1 MAQWMEQLVQAVDE
15 VLAGEGRAGGRAESP
30 GHTRVGDVHYL
41 EDGWY
46 GLPTYASRIDPDD
59 LQDMRLATGA
69 GPGDRHGRSFT
80 VLGWRVESERVRLQ
94 VAAHAPRSGLTLWAV
109 RRPPDFL
116 LRSLREALAAL
127 PGAGL
132 AERLVNGRID
142 AVAPEETSACG
153 GVLQGGQA
161 QAYLACTSP
170 GLRLVW
176 GPPGTG
182 KTTVLTRALSDLA
195 LRGKRV
201 LLVSGT
207 NVAVDNALEGV
218 LKERSSLSPGL
229 MVRVGSPALRHVA
242 EDPRVS
248 LPLLVRARVAEAEQA
263 VEGVAERL
271 SALMSEPVL
280 TELRE
285 TETRLDGFDPDAYEQ
300 AKGRLAHGA
309 LVERLATELEAAEAG
324 EADARA
330 RSEHAVDE
338 HRKARER
345 WEDWA
350 PQRALLD
357 QVAQWQAE
365 IEQGEQSRQHLR
377 AALLDAEA
385 ALAALDTE
393 ERELDRRG
401 RLRTRRRRGEIE
413 RERAKQAQ
421 RREALQEQVDQ
432 AVETYS
438 AHHEVLRRH
447 IAQARAEAHPV
458 DDTALRLQLALIDST
473 AADQAKVDRDLAL
486 ARQTAQAAAHRLRTA
501 QQDHHP
507 HPEDADLVAASDR
520 AGLPQLAVRLRE
532 LRASCAGLLVRQRE
546 LELEHERLVRELA
559 RRRSQ
564 AEPELIRG
572 ASVVATTLA
581 RLRLNRT
588 VAEGPYDVVLVDEAG
603 AALLPELIVAVAK
616 AKETAVLF
624 GDFCQLGPVMPKRVP
639 KQPELERWIRTGCFE
654 LVGIRTPADA
664 SAHPGCAAL
673 RTTHRFGPDTTD
685 LVNRIAYGGMLRS
698 TRPIRDRAL
707 DPEIILVTTDGLG
720 EGDDGIATAR
730 RVPGG
735 SGRWWVAG
743 SLLATALAERHHDEG
758 ESVGIVTPYKTQAQ
772 VTHDWLH
779 DQGRL
784 FRTPSVE
791 VGTAHRFQGRE
802 FDVVIL
808 DLVEDGVLPGWTA
821 VGDLEDVRPYRKD
834 GARLFNVGAT
844 RARQRVYVIAAWDA
858 LAKAAD
864 GTVLAQLRDMAKAE
878 PEALVRGVRSDQL
891 LGLPSGESPGLTPL
905 QQEIWQA
912 FEGHVRYTA
921 IHDEDTYF
929 PDALDAIE
937 QARHSIWLWSPWYTK
952 RMWEVLPRLDDA
964 RRRGVRIH
972 LFVTNESDSLLQGQ
986 LANPATAADAARRL
1000 PELKAVA
1007 DTVVEIRDMHQKI
1020 LVIDEQLCFL
1030 GSLNTLSH
1038 VPGSKGRREIMVP
1051 FRGRRFA
1058 RHILDHENADLL
1070 LHPPVCPEH
1079 GAQAELRKY
1088 VIPPRQR
1095 PARSPHTIAHPAQRY
1110 FAWACPARTTVAKPD
1125 GTTGTVGCARRK
1137 ALRPDEARYLGNQPR
1152 L

>member
-1 MAQWMEQLVQAVDE
+1 MEQLVQAVDE
-15 VLAGEGRAGGRAESP
+15 VLAGEGRRGGHAESP
-30 GHTRVGDVHYL
+30 RHTRVGDVHYL

-69 GPGDRHGRSFT
+69 GPDDRQGRSFT

-94 VAAHAPRSGLTLWAV
+94 VAAHAPRNGLALWAV

-127 PGAGL
+127 PDTGL
-132 AERLVNGRID
+132 TEQLISGRID
-142 AVAPEETSACG
+142 AVAPSDASACG
-153 GVLQGGQA
+153 GVLKGGQA

-170 GLRLVW
+170 GVRLVW

-218 LKERSSLSPGL
+218 LKERSSLQPGL

-248 LPLLVRARVAEAEQA
+248 LPLLVRAKVAEAEQA
-263 VEGVAERL
+263 VEGVAEQL
-271 SALMSEPVL
+271 SAVASEPVL

-285 TETRLDGFDPDAYEQ
+285 TEARLAGFDPDTYEQ
-300 AKGRLAHGA
+300 AKERLARGR
-309 LVERLATELEAAEAG
+309 LVERLAIELEAG
-324 EADARA
+324 EAGEDDARA
-330 RSEHAVDE
+330 RSEQAAIE
-338 HRKARER
+338 HGEALGR
-345 WEDWA
+345 WESWA
-350 PQRALLD
+350 PQRSLLE
-357 QVAQWQAE
+357 QVAQWRAE
-365 IEQGEQSRQHLR
+365 IGKGEQSQQQLR

-393 ERELDRRG
+393 ERELDGRS
-401 RLRTRRRRGEIE
+401 RLRTRRRRGEIQH
-413 RERAKQAQ
+413 ERAEQS
-421 RREALQEQVDQ
+421 RRRDALQQQVAQ
-432 AVETYS
+432 AAETYS
-438 AHHEVLRRH
+438 AHHEVLRQH
-447 IAQARAEAHPV
+447 ITHARAAAHPV

-473 AADQAKVDRDLAL
+473 AADQAKVDQDLAL
-486 ARQTAQAAAHRLRTA
+486 ARQTAQTAGHRLRAA

-507 HPEDADLVAASDR
+507 QPRDADLVATSDN
-520 AGLPQLAVRLRE
+520 AGLPQLAVRLRD
-532 LRASCAGLLVRQRE
+532 LQASCAGLLARQGK
-546 LELEHERLVRELA
+546 LEREHERLVRELA

-572 ASVVATTLA
+572 ARVVATTLA

-616 AKETAVLF
+616 AKETVVLF
-624 GDFCQLGPVMPKRVP
+624 GDFCQLGPVMPKRPP
-639 KQPELERWIRTGCFE
+639 KQPELERWIRTDCFE

-664 SAHPGCAAL
+664 LAHPGCATL
-673 RTTHRFGPDTTD
+673 LTTHRFGPDTTD
-685 LVNRIAYGGMLRS
+685 LVNRIVYGGMLRS
-698 TRPIRDRAL
+698 ARPLRNRAL

-720 EGDDGIATAR
+720 EGDDGIASAR

-735 SGRWWVAG
+735 TGRWWVAG
-743 SLLATALAERHHDEG
+743 SLLATALAERHHEDG
-758 ESVGIVTPYKTQAQ
+758 ESVGIVTPYKVQAQ

-784 FRTPSVE
+784 FRTPAVE
-791 VGTAHRFQGRE
+791 VGTAHSFQGRE

-808 DLVEDGVLPGWTA
+808 DLVEDGVLSGWTA
-821 VGDLEDVRPYRKD
+821 AGDFKDARAYAKD

-858 LAKAAD
+858 LARAAN
-864 GTVLAQLRDMAKAE
+864 GTVLAQLRNMARAE
-878 PEALVRGVRSDQL
+878 PEALVRGVRSGQL
-891 LGLPSGESPGLTPL
+891 LGLPATDSPGLNPL

-921 IHDEDTYF
+921 IHDEDTYY
-929 PDALDAIE
+929 PDALDAID

-952 RMWEVLPRLDDA
+952 RMWEVLPRLHGA
-964 RRRGVRIH
+964 RSRGVRIH

-986 LANPATAADAARRL
+986 LTKPATAADAARRL

-1007 DTVVEIRDMHQKI
+1007 DTVVEIKDMHQKI

-1038 VPGSKGRREIMVP
+1038 APGGQGRREIMVP

-1058 RHILDHENADLL
+1058 RHILDHENAELL
-1070 LHPPVCPEH
+1070 LHPPVCPDH
-1079 GAQAELRKY
+1079 GGQAELRKY
-1088 VIPPRQR
+1088 TIPSKQR
-1095 PARSPHTIAHPAQRY
+1095 PARSPHTTNYPAQRY
-1110 FAWACPARTTVAKPD
+1110 FVWACPTRIAVVKPD
-1125 GTTGTVGCARRK
+1125 GTAGAVGCDRRK
-1137 ALRPDEARYLGNQPR
+1137 ALRPEEARYLGKQPST
-1152 L
+1152 

>member
-1 MAQWMEQLVQAVDE
+1 MA
-15 VLAGEGRAGGRAESP
+15 
-30 GHTRVGDVHYL
+30 
-41 EDGWY
+41 
-46 GLPTYASRIDPDD
+46 
-59 LQDMRLATGA
+59 
-69 GPGDRHGRSFT
+69 
-80 VLGWRVESERVRLQ
+80 
-94 VAAHAPRSGLTLWAV
+94 LWAV

-127 PGAGL
+127 PDTGL
-132 AERLVNGRID
+132 TERLVGGRID
-142 AVAPEETSACG
+142 AVAPSDASACG
-153 GVLQGGQA
+153 GVLKGGQA

-218 LKERSSLSPGL
+218 LKERSSLQPGL

-248 LPLLVRARVAEAEQA
+248 LPLLVWAKVAEAEKA
-263 VEGVAERL
+263 VEGVAEQL
-271 SALMSEPVL
+271 TALVSEPAL
-280 TELRE
+280 TELRD
-285 TETRLDGFDPDAYEQ
+285 TEARLAGFDPDSYEQ
-300 AKGRLAHGA
+300 AKERLAHGR
-309 LVERLATELEAAEAG
+309 LVERLATELEAGEAG
-324 EADARA
+324 ENDARS
-330 RSEHAVDE
+330 RSERAAIE
-338 HRKARER
+338 HREALGR
-345 WEDWA
+345 WESWA
-350 PQRALLD
+350 PQRSLLE
-357 QVAQWQAE
+357 QVAQWRAE
-365 IEQGEQSRQHLR
+365 IGKGEQSQQQLR

-393 ERELDRRG
+393 ERELDGRS
-401 RLRTRRRRGEIE
+401 RLRTRRRRGAIQH
-413 RERAKQAQ
+413 ERAEQTG
-421 RREALQEQVDQ
+421 RRIALQQQVAQ
-432 AVETYS
+432 AAETYS
-438 AHHEVLRRH
+438 VHHEVLRRH
-447 IAQARAEAHPV
+447 ITQARAAAHPV
-458 DDTALRLQLALIDST
+458 DDTALRLQLALIVST
-473 AADQAKVDRDLAL
+473 AADHAKADQDLAL
-486 ARQTAQAAAHRLRTA
+486 ARQTAQTAGYRLRA
-501 QQDHHP
+501 ARQDHHP
-507 HPEDADLVAASDR
+507 QPGDADLVATSDN
-520 AGLPQLAVRLRE
+520 AGLPQLAVRLRA
-532 LRASCAGLLVRQRE
+532 LRAACTGLLAKQGD
-546 LELEHERLVRELA
+546 LEREHERLVRELA

-564 AEPELIRG
+564 AEPELIRE

-616 AKETAVLF
+616 AKETVVLF

-639 KQPELERWIRTGCFE
+639 KQPELERWIRADCFE
-654 LVGIRTPADA
+654 LVGIRTPDDA
-664 SAHPGCAAL
+664 RAHPGCAAL
-673 RTTHRFGPDTTD
+673 LTTHRFGPDTTD

-698 TRPIRDRAL
+698 ARPARDRAL

-730 RVPGG
+730 KVPGET
-735 SGRWWVAG
+735 GRWWVAG

-758 ESVGIVTPYKTQAQ
+758 ESVGIVTPYKAQAQ

-784 FRTPSVE
+784 FRSPAVE

-802 FDVVIL
+802 FDVVVL
-808 DLVEDGVLPGWTA
+808 DLVEDGVLSGWTA
-821 VGDLEDVRPYRKD
+821 AGNFRDARAFAKD

-844 RARQRVYVIAAWDA
+844 RARQRVYVIAAWEA
-858 LAKAAD
+858 LAKAAN
-864 GTVLAQLRDMAKAE
+864 GTVLAQLRDMARAE
-878 PEALVRGVRSDQL
+878 PEALVRGVRSGQL
-891 LGLPSGESPGLTPL
+891 LGLPATESPGLNPL

-921 IHDEDTYF
+921 IHDEDTYY
-929 PDALDAIE
+929 PDALDAVD

-952 RMWEVLPRLDDA
+952 RMWEVLPHLHDA

-986 LANPATAADAARRL
+986 LAKPATAVDAARRL

-1007 DTVVEIRDMHQKI
+1007 DTLVEIKDMHQKI

-1038 VPGSKGRREIMVP
+1038 APGGQGRRELMVP

-1058 RHILDHENADLL
+1058 RHILDHENAELL
-1070 LHPPVCPEH
+1070 LHPPVCPDH
-1079 GAQAELRKY
+1079 GGQAELRKY
-1088 VIPPRQR
+1088 TIPSKQR
-1095 PARSPHTIAHPAQRY
+1095 PARFPYTTNHPAQRY
-1110 FAWACPARTTVAKPD
+1110 FVWACPTRIAVVKPD
-1125 GTTGTVGCARRK
+1125 GTTSTVGCDRRK
-1137 ALRPDEARYLGNQPR
+1137 TLRPEETGYLGKQPS

>member
-1 MAQWMEQLVQAVDE
+1 MEQLVQAVDE
-15 VLAGEGRAGGRAESP
+15 VLAGESRKGGRAESP
-30 GHTRVGDVHYL
+30 RHTRVGDVHYL

-69 GPGDRHGRSFT
+69 GPDDRQGRSFT

-94 VAAHAPRSGLTLWAV
+94 VATHAPRSGMSLWAV

-116 LRSLREALAAL
+116 IRSLREALATL
-127 PGAGL
+127 PVNGL
-132 AERLVNGRID
+132 TERLVGGRID
-142 AVAPEETSACG
+142 AVAPSDASACG
-153 GVLQGGQA
+153 GVLKGGQA

-218 LKERSSLSPGL
+218 LKERSSLQPGL

-242 EDPRVS
+242 EDSRVS
-248 LPLLVRARVAEAEQA
+248 LPLLVRAKVAEAEQA
-263 VEGVAERL
+263 VEGVAEQL
-271 SALMSEPVL
+271 TALMSEPTL

-285 TETRLDGFDPDAYEQ
+285 TEARLAGFDPGTYEQ
-300 AKGRLAHGA
+300 AKERLAHGR
-309 LVERLATELEAAEAG
+309 LVERLATELEAGEAG
-324 EADARA
+324 EDDARA
-330 RSEHAVDE
+330 RSEQAAIE
-338 HRKARER
+338 HREARGR
-345 WEDWA
+345 WESWA
-350 PQRALLD
+350 PQRSLLE
-357 QVAQWQAE
+357 QVAQWRAE
-365 IEQGEQSRQHLR
+365 IGKGEQSQQQLR

-393 ERELDRRG
+393 ERELDG
-401 RLRTRRRRGEIE
+401 RSRLWTRRRRGEIQ
-413 RERAKQAQ
+413 RERAEQTG
-421 RREALQEQVDQ
+421 RRVALQQQVAQ
-432 AVETYS
+432 AAETYS
-438 AHHEVLRRH
+438 AHHDVLRRY
-447 IAQARAEAHPV
+447 IAQARAAAHPV

-473 AADQAKVDRDLAL
+473 AADQAKVDQDLAL
-486 ARQTAQAAAHRLRTA
+486 AQQTAQTAGHRLRAA
-501 QQDHHP
+501 QQDYHP
-507 HPEDADLVAASDR
+507 QPGDVDLVATSDN
-520 AGLPQLAVRLRE
+520 AGLPQLAVRLRG
-532 LRASCAGLLVRQRE
+532 LRASCAGLLARQGE
-546 LELEHERLVRELA
+546 LEREHERLVRELA

-616 AKETAVLF
+616 AQETVVLF

-639 KQPELERWIRTGCFE
+639 KRPDLERWIRTDCFE

-664 SAHPGCAAL
+664 LAHPGCAAL
-673 RTTHRFGPDTTD
+673 LTTHRFGPDTTD
-685 LVNRIAYGGMLRS
+685 LVNRIVYGGMLKS
-698 TRPIRDRAL
+698 ARPVRDRAL
-707 DPEIILVTTDGLG
+707 DPEIVLVTTDGLG
-720 EGDDGIATAR
+720 EEDDGIASAR
-730 RVPGG
+730 RVPGEK
-735 SGRWWVAG
+735 GRWWVAG

-758 ESVGIVTPYKTQAQ
+758 ESVGIVTPYKLQAQ

-779 DQGRL
+779 DQGHL
-784 FRTPSVE
+784 FRTPEVE

-808 DLVEDGVLPGWTA
+808 DLVEDGVLAGWAA
-821 VGDLEDVRPYRKD
+821 VGDFKDLRSYPRD

-844 RARQRVYVIAAWDA
+844 RARQRVYVLAAWDA
-858 LAKAAD
+858 VARAAN
-864 GTVLAQLRDMAKAE
+864 GTVLAQLRDMARAE
-878 PEALVRGVRSDQL
+878 PEALVRGVRSDHL
-891 LGLPSGESPGLTPL
+891 LGLPTADSPGLNPL
-905 QQEIWQA
+905 QQEIWRA

-921 IHDEDTYF
+921 IHDEDTYY
-929 PDALDAIE
+929 PDALDAIDR
-937 QARHSIWLWSPWYTK
+937 ARHSIWLWSPWYTK
-952 RMWEVLPRLDDA
+952 RMWEVLPRLHDA

-986 LANPATAADAARRL
+986 LAKPDTAADAARRL

-1007 DTVVEIRDMHQKI
+1007 DTVVEIKDMHQKI

-1038 VPGSKGRREIMVP
+1038 APGGQGRREIMVP
-1051 FRGRRFA
+1051 FRGLRFA
-1058 RHILDHENADLL
+1058 RHILDHENAELL
-1070 LHPPVCPEH
+1070 LHPPACPDH
-1079 GAQAELRKY
+1079 GDQAELRKY
-1088 VIPPRQR
+1088 TIPSKQR
-1095 PARSPHTIAHPAQRY
+1095 PARAPHTTNHPAQRY
-1110 FAWACPARTTVAKPD
+1110 FVWACPARIAVAKPD
-1125 GTTGTVGCARRK
+1125 GTTGTVGCDRRK
-1137 ALRPDEARYLGNQPR
+1137 ALRAEESGYLGKQPS

>member
-1 MAQWMEQLVQAVDE
+1 MEQLVQAVDE
-15 VLAGEGRAGGRAESP
+15 VLAGEGRIGGRAESP
-30 GHTRVGDVHYL
+30 RHTRVGDVHHL

-69 GPGDRHGRSFT
+69 GPDDRRGRSFT

-94 VAAHAPRSGLTLWAV
+94 VAAHAPRSGLALWAV

-127 PGAGL
+127 PDTGL
-132 AERLVNGRID
+132 AERLVGGRID
-142 AVAPEETSACG
+142 AVAPAEASACG
-153 GVLQGGQA
+153 GVLKGGQA

-218 LKERSSLSPGL
+218 LKGRSSLPPGL

-248 LPLLVRARVAEAEQA
+248 LPLLVRARVAEAERA
-263 VEGVAERL
+263 VEGIAEQL
-271 SALMSEPVL
+271 ASLASEPTL

-285 TETRLDGFDPDAYEQ
+285 TETRLAGFDPDTYEQ
-300 AKGRLAHGA
+300 AKTRLAHGV

-324 EADARA
+324 EADARIRSGHASREHQGA
-330 RSEHAVDE
+330 RG
-338 HRKARER
+338 R
-345 WEDWA
+345 WESWA
-350 PQRALLD
+350 RQRALLE
-357 QVAQWQAE
+357 QVAQWLSE
-365 IEQGEQSRQHLR
+365 IEKGEESLRQLR
-377 AALLDAEA
+377 AALIDAEA

-393 ERELDRRG
+393 ERGLDGRG
-401 RLRTRRRRGEIE
+401 RLRTRRRRGEIQ
-413 RERAKQAQ
+413 RERAEQIQ
-421 RREALQEQVDQ
+421 RRVALQQQVVHAAQ
-432 AVETYS
+432 TYS
-438 AHHEVLRRH
+438 AHHDVLRRR
-447 IAQARAEAHPV
+447 IARAQAEAHPV
-458 DDTALRLQLALIDST
+458 DETALRLQRALIDST
-473 AADQAKVDRDLAL
+473 AMAQAKVDRDLTL
-486 ARQTAQAAAHRLRTA
+486 AQQTAEAAGHRLRTA
-501 QQDHHP
+501 QQDHRP
-507 HPEDADLVAASDR
+507 QPGDADLVATSDR
-520 AGLPQLAVRLRE
+520 AGLPRLAVRLRA
-532 LRASCAGLLVRQRE
+532 LQASCAGLLSRQGE
-546 LELEHERLVRELA
+546 LEREHERLVRELA

-616 AKETAVLF
+616 AKETVVLF

-639 KQPELERWIRTGCFE
+639 KQPELERWIRMDCFE

-664 SAHPGCAAL
+664 LSHPGCAAL
-673 RTTHRFGPDTTD
+673 LTTHRFGPDTTD
-685 LVNRIAYGGMLRS
+685 LVNRIAYGGTLRS
-698 TRPIRDRAL
+698 ARPVRDRAL

-720 EGDDGIATAR
+720 EGDDGIAAVR
-730 RVPGG
+730 RAPGG
-735 SGRWWVAG
+735 TGRWWVAG

-758 ESVGIVTPYKTQAQ
+758 ESVGIVTPYKVQAQ

-784 FRTPSVE
+784 FRTPVVE

-808 DLVEDGVLPGWTA
+808 DLVEDGVLPGWA
-821 VGDLEDVRPYRKD
+821 AAGDFKDARPFPRD

-844 RARQRVYVIAAWDA
+844 RARQRVYVLAAWDA
-858 LAKAAD
+858 LARAAS
-864 GTVLAQLRDMAKAE
+864 GTVLAQLRDMARTE

-891 LGLPSGESPGLTPL
+891 LGLSAGESPGLNPL

-912 FEGHVRYTA
+912 FEGHVRYSA

-929 PDALDAIE
+929 PDALDAID

-952 RMWEVLPRLDDA
+952 RMWEVLPRLHDA

-972 LFVTNESDSLLQGQ
+972 LFVTNESDSLLQRQ

-1007 DTVVEIRDMHQKI
+1007 DTVVEIKDMHQKI

-1038 VPGSKGRREIMVP
+1038 AAGGRGRREIMVP

-1070 LHPPVCPEH
+1070 LHPPICPDH

-1088 VIPPRQR
+1088 TIPFKQR
-1095 PARSPHTIAHPAQRY
+1095 PARSRQTTSHPAQRY
-1110 FAWACPARTTVAKPD
+1110 FVWACPARTTAVGPD
-1125 GTTGTVGCARRK
+1125 GTTSTAGCNRRK
-1137 ALRPDEARYLGNQPR
+1137 ALRPDEAGYLGNQPP

>member
-1 MAQWMEQLVQAVDE
+1 MEQLVRAVDE
-15 VLAGEGRAGGRAESP
+15 VLACEGRAGGRAESTR
-30 GHTRVGDVHYL
+30 HTKIGDVHYL

-69 GPGDRHGRSFT
+69 GPDDQRGRSFT

-94 VAAHAPRSGLTLWAV
+94 AAAHAPRSGMSLRAV

-116 LRSLREALAAL
+116 FRSLREALAAL
-127 PGAGL
+127 PDNGL
-132 AERLVNGRID
+132 TERLVGGRID
-142 AVAPEETSACG
+142 AVAPSETSACG
-153 GVLQGGQA
+153 GVLKGGQA

-218 LKERSSLSPGL
+218 LKDRSSLPPGL

-248 LPLLVRARVAEAEQA
+248 LVRAKVAEAEQA
-263 VEGVAERL
+263 VEGVAEQL
-271 SALMSEPVL
+271 ATLACEPEP

-285 TETRLDGFDPDAYEQ
+285 TEARLVGFDPDTYER
-300 AKGRLAHGA
+300 AKGSLAHGR
-309 LVERLATELEAAEAG
+309 LVERLEAELEAAEVG
-324 EADARA
+324 QADAQSRA
-330 RSEHAVDE
+330 EQAAHEHQ
-338 HRKARER
+338 KALGR
-345 WEDWA
+345 WESWA
-350 PQRALLD
+350 PQRALLER
-357 QVAQWQAE
+357 VAQWRAE
-365 IEQGEQSRQHLR
+365 IGKGEQSHQQLR

-393 ERELDRRG
+393 QRELDGRG
-401 RLRTRRRRGEIE
+401 RLRARRRRGEIQ
-413 RERAKQAQ
+413 RERAEQSRRRDALHQQVTQAA
-421 RREALQEQVDQ
+421 EIYA
-432 AVETYS
+432 

-447 IAQARAEAHPV
+447 IAEARVAAHPV
-458 DDTALRLQLALIDST
+458 DDTALRLQLALVDST
-473 AADQAKVDRDLAL
+473 ASDQAKVDQDLAL
-486 ARQTAQAAAHRLRTA
+486 ARQTARTAGHRLRAA

-507 HPEDADLVAASDR
+507 QPGDADLVAASDN
-520 AGLPQLAVRLRE
+520 AGLPQLARRVRE
-532 LRASCAGLLVRQRE
+532 LRVSCVGLLARQSE
-546 LELEHERLVRELA
+546 LEREHERLVRELA

-588 VAEGPYDVVLVDEAG
+588 VAEGTYDVVLADEAG

-616 AKETAVLF
+616 AKETVVLF

-639 KQPELERWIRTGCFE
+639 KQPKLERWIRTDCFE

-664 SAHPGCAAL
+664 LAHPGCAAL
-673 RTTHRFGPDTTD
+673 LTTHRFGPDTTD
-685 LVNRIAYGGMLRS
+685 LVNRIVYGGMLRS
-698 TRPIRDRAL
+698 ARPGRNRVL

-720 EGDDGIATAR
+720 EGDDGIASAR
-730 RVPGG
+730 RVPGEK
-735 SGRWWVAG
+735 GRWWVAG

-758 ESVGIVTPYKTQAQ
+758 ESVGIVTPYKLQAQ

-784 FRTPSVE
+784 FRTPEVE

-808 DLVEDGVLPGWTA
+808 DLVEDGVLSGWAA
-821 VGDLEDVRPYRKD
+821 VGDFKDARSYPRD

-844 RARQRVYVIAAWDA
+844 RARQRVYVLAAWDA
-858 LAKAAD
+858 VARAAS
-864 GTVLAQLRDMAKAE
+864 GTVLAQLRDMARAE
-878 PEALVRGVRSDQL
+878 PEALVRGVRSDHL
-891 LGLPSGESPGLTPL
+891 LGLPDAESPGLNPL
-905 QQEIWQA
+905 QQEIWRA
-912 FEGHVRYTA
+912 FEGQVRYTA

-929 PDALDAIE
+929 PDALDAID

-952 RMWEVLPRLDDA
+952 RMWEVLPRLRNA

-986 LANPATAADAARRL
+986 LAKPLAA
-1000 PELKAVA
+1000 
-1007 DTVVEIRDMHQKI
+1007 
-1020 LVIDEQLCFL
+1020 
-1030 GSLNTLSH
+1030 
-1038 VPGSKGRREIMVP
+1038 
-1051 FRGRRFA
+1051 
-1058 RHILDHENADLL
+1058 
-1070 LHPPVCPEH
+1070 
-1079 GAQAELRKY
+1079 
-1088 VIPPRQR
+1088 
-1095 PARSPHTIAHPAQRY
+1095 
-1110 FAWACPARTTVAKPD
+1110 
-1125 GTTGTVGCARRK
+1125 
-1137 ALRPDEARYLGNQPR
+1137 
-1152 L
+1152 